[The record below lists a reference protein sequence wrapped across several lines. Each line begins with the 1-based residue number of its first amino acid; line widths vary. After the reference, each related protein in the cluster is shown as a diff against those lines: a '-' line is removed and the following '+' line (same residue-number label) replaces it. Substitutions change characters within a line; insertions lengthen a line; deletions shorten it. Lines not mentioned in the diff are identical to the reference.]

1 MMGFYKATESGKDGA
16 LDSPHGFSRRMKLR
30 GLLKPAAFTLVELMG
45 SMALISVI
53 MLMLLQITGSTQR
66 LWLDGRAKASQFREA
81 RAAFEATTR
90 QLSQATLNTYWDYDD
105 PLRPTRYERQSDL
118 HFVCGP
124 VASMLNAGEPTPTH
138 GVFFQAPIG
147 MVEDPANESLSDL
160 LNAWGYYVVYGSD
173 LKSRPEFLQDGDR
186 VAERVR
192 HRLMEF
198 RQPAE
203 RFQVFGRQLR
213 KSNSL
218 RADDYYTWFS
228 GKSSSDLLVSYSR
241 PLAENIVAMVI
252 SPRLQ
257 LPAKQDGEPD
267 PEEYLKIAPKYFYDS
282 REFQWNKSDK
292 SVVERV
298 RLTRNQLPSTLLVT
312 MVAIEETSAARLS
325 ERGKAED
332 LIDPEW
338 FQQVRDYAEDLEAL
352 EKKLIDERVNYRVFS
367 GAVGMRN
374 SKWSE

>member
-1 MMGFYKATESGKDGA
+1 MMGFYEATEGGKDGA
-16 LDSPHGFSRRMKLR
+16 ADFSHGFSRGMTLR

-81 RAAFEATTR
+81 RVAFESTTR

-124 VASMLNAGEPTPTH
+124 VASMLNAGDPTPTH

-147 MVEDPANESLSDL
+147 MVETPANKSLSDL

-173 LKSRPEFLQDGDR
+173 LKSRPEFLQDGKPI
-186 VAERVR
+186 AERVR

-198 RQPAE
+198 RQPSE

-213 KSNSL
+213 KSNSVI
-218 RADDYYTWFS
+218 AGDYYTWFS
-228 GKSSSDLLVSYSR
+228 GKTSSDLLVSYSR

-267 PEEYLKIAPKYFYDS
+267 PEEYLRIAPQYFYDS
-282 REFQWNKSDK
+282 REFQWNKNK
-292 SVVERV
+292 SEVERV
-298 RLTRNQLPSTLLVT
+298 KLTRNQLPPTLLVT

-325 ERGKAED
+325 ERGKAAD

-338 FQQVRDYAEDLEAL
+338 FQQVKDYADDLEAL
-352 EKKLIDERVNYRVFS
+352 EKKFIDEGVNYRVFS
-367 GAVGMRN
+367 GAVVMRN

>member
-1 MMGFYKATESGKDGA
+1 MMGLYKATEGGKDGA
-16 LDSPHGFSRRMKLR
+16 ADFPRGLSRGMKLR
-30 GLLKPAAFTLVELMG
+30 DSLKPTAFTLVELMG
-45 SMALISVI
+45 SMAVIAVI

-105 PLRPTRYERQSDL
+105 PLEPTKYERQSDL

-173 LKSRPEFLQDGDR
+173 LKSRPAFLQDGNR
-186 VAERVR
+186 IAERAR
-192 HRLMEF
+192 YRLMEY
-198 RQPAE
+198 RQPSE
-203 RFQVFGRQLR
+203 RFQVFARQLR
-213 KSNSL
+213 KGNL
-218 RADDYYTWFS
+218 VNTDDYYTWFS

-257 LPAKQDGEPD
+257 LPTRQDGEPD
-267 PEEYLKIAPKYFYDS
+267 PEEYLRIAPDYFYDS
-282 REFQWNKSDK
+282 REFQWNKSGE
-292 SVVERV
+292 ERV
-298 RLTRNQLPSTLLVT
+298 KLTRNQLPPTLLVT

-325 ERGKAED
+325 ERGKAAD
-332 LIDPEW
+332 LINPDW
-338 FQQVRDYAEDLEAL
+338 FQQVEDYADDLEAL

-367 GAVGMRN
+367 GAVAMRN

>member
-1 MMGFYKATESGKDGA
+1 MK
-16 LDSPHGFSRRMKLR
+16 LPGFS
-30 GLLKPAAFTLVELMG
+30 KPRAFTLVELMG
-45 SMALISVI
+45 SMSLIAVI
-53 MLMLLQITGSTQR
+53 MLMLLQVTGSTQR

-118 HFVCGP
+118 HFVSGP
-124 VASMLNAGEPTPTH
+124 MASILNAGEPTPSH

-147 MVEDPANESLSDL
+147 MVESPANKGLSDL

-173 LKSRPEFLQDGDR
+173 LNSRPGFLQDGER
-186 VAERVR
+186 VGERVR
-192 HRLMEF
+192 YRLMEF
-198 RQPAE
+198 RQPSE
-203 RFQVFGRQLR
+203 RFQVFARQLR
-213 KSNSL
+213 KSTSVKTE
-218 RADDYYTWFS
+218 DYYNWFS
-228 GKSSSDLLVSYSR
+228 VKTSSDLLVSSSR
-241 PLAENIVAMVI
+241 PLAENIIAMVI

-267 PEEYLKIAPKYFYDS
+267 PEEYLRIAPEYAYDS
-282 REFQWNKSDK
+282 REFQWNKSNK
-292 SVVERV
+292 NVMERV
-298 RLTRNQLPSTLLVT
+298 RLTRNQLPPTLLVT

-325 ERGKAED
+325 ERGKAAD

-338 FQQVRDYAEDLEAL
+338 FQQVKDYADNLEAL
-352 EKKLIDERVNYRVFS
+352 EKKLIDEGVNYRVFS